1 MRVAIVVFDGLGIGA
16 LPDAARF
23 GDEGADTLG
32 HVMAVARPAIP
43 HLRELGLGAAYDLVG
58 ARERIS
64 SSAAPTRPR
73 AAYGAMRERSPAKDT
88 LVGHWELAGVVA
100 ERPLRL
106 FPAGP
111 PSFPPELIRAVE
123 ERAGHRFLG
132 NVAASGTEIIE
143 RLGREHIE
151 TKRPIAYTSADSVFQ
166 IAAHVDVVSLD
177 ELYRVC
183 REARV
188 VCDTFDVGRVIAR
201 PFAGRPGSFVR
212 TQDRRDFT
220 MPPPEA
226 TVLDRL
232 VESGIDVVGVG
243 KIPDIFAHRGFT
255 KEVVAHGNEEILDL
269 TIESMRGL
277 ERGLVLANLID
288 FDMLY
293 GHRRNPEGY
302 ARALESADRALPRLL
317 GILQDDDLVVLTADH
332 GNDPCHP
339 GSDHT
344 REHVP
349 VLAAGPRVV
358 PRCLGVRDSFADI
371 GQTIAERFGLPP
383 MPHGTALPLH

>member
-1 MRVAIVVFDGLGIGA
+1 MRIALIVFDGLGIGA

-32 HVMAVARPAIP
+32 HVMATARPAIP
-43 HLRELGLGAAYDLVG
+43 RLRELGLGAAYALAGGPAATFDG
-58 ARERIS
+58 AGAS
-64 SSAAPTRPR
+64 RPR
-73 AAYGAMRERSPAKDT
+73 AAYGAMRERSSARDT
-88 LVGHWELAGVVA
+88 LVGHWELAGVVS

-106 FPAGP
+106 FPPGP
-111 PSFPPELIRAVE
+111 PSFPPELIRAIE
-123 ERAGHRFLG
+123 ERTGHRFLG

-143 RLGREHIE
+143 RVGPEHLR
-151 TKRPIAYTSADSVFQ
+151 TKRPIAYTSGDSVFQ
-166 IAAHVDVVSLD
+166 VAAHVDVVSLD

-188 VCDTFDVGRVIAR
+188 VCDRFDVGRVIAR
-201 PFAGRPGSFVR
+201 PFAGNPGSFVR
-212 TQDRRDFT
+212 TPDRRDFT

-232 VESGIDVVGVG
+232 VEAGIDVVGVG

-255 KEVVAHGNEEILDL
+255 KEVVAHGNEEILDR

-277 ERGLVLANLID
+277 RRGLVFANLVD

-293 GHRRNPEGY
+293 GHRRDPEGY
-302 ARALESADRALPRLL
+302 ARALESVDRVLPRLL
-317 GILQDDDLVVLTADH
+317 AIPHDDDLVVLTADH

-349 VLAAGPRVV
+349 VLTAGPRIV
-358 PRCLGVRDSFADI
+358 PRSLGVRETFADVA
-371 GQTIAERFGLPP
+371 QSIAREFGLPP
-383 MPHGTALPLH
+383 MPHGTALPIH